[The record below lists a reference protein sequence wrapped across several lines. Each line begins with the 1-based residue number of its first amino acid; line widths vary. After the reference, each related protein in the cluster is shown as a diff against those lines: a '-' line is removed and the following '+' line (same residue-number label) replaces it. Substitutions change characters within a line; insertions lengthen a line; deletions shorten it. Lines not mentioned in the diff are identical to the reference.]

1 MASSGAGPG
10 PDLLDP
16 GGPVSDLLPVFIR
29 DKLAAGHPLFSF
41 EFFPPKTEQGEE
53 NLWRVLQEL
62 VELRPAYVSV
72 TYGAG
77 GSTRDKTVQL
87 THRIQQELG
96 IDAMAHLTCV
106 GSTKDEIADI
116 LDELRE
122 KGVKNVL
129 ALRGDP
135 PKGQDRFVKTE
146 GGFAY
151 ADELVAFLKDRYGDA
166 MCIGAACYPEGH
178 IEAGSP
184 YHDLTNLKRKVDAGA
199 DFLVS
204 QLFFDNR
211 LYFDFVDRAHAAGVD
226 VPMIPGIMPVQN
238 VDQIKRFTAMC
249 GASIPGDLLELLEKR
264 REEPERVQE
273 LGVVH
278 ATIQALGLI
287 QGGAPGIHF
296 YTLNKSSATR
306 DIVSAIRMNAR
317 V

>member
-1 MASSGAGPG
+1 M
-10 PDLLDP
+10 
-16 GGPVSDLLPVFIR
+16 FIR

-41 EFFPPKTEQGEE
+41 EFFPPKTEKGEE
-53 NLWRVLQEL
+53 NLWGVLQEM

-77 GSTRDKTVQL
+77 GSTRAKTVEL
-87 THRIQQELG
+87 THRIQQVLG
-96 IDAMAHLTCV
+96 LDAMAHLTCV
-106 GSTKDEIADI
+106 GSTKQEIGEIMD
-116 LDELRE
+116 DLRE
-122 KGVKNVL
+122 RGVTNVL

-135 PKGQDRFVKTE
+135 PKGQDRFVRTE
-146 GGFAY
+146 GGFGY
-151 ADELVAFLKDRYGDA
+151 ADELVEFLRDRYGDA

-184 YHDLTNLKRKVDAGA
+184 YQDLTNLKRKVDAGA

-211 LYFDFVDRAHAAGVD
+211 LYFDFVDRARAAGVD
-226 VPMIPGIMPVQN
+226 IPIIPGIMPIQN
-238 VDQIKRFTAMC
+238 VEQIKRFTAMC
-249 GASIPGDLLELLEKR
+249 GASIPPDLLEALER
-264 REEPERVQE
+264 RADNPDRVQE

-287 QGGAPGIHF
+287 QGGAPGVHF
-296 YTLNKSSATR
+296 YTLNKSTATR